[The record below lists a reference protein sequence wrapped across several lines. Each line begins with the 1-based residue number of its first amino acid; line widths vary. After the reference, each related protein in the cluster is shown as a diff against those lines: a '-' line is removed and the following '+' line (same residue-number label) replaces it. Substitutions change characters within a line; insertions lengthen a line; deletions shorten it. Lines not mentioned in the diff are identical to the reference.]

1 MNCRISKKLTCRSRG
16 VAVSE
21 GGLLYIHHGKT
32 YLPLLRETLHDR
44 QHDSGERGH
53 LPELPLKK
61 PGSFGGCAAG
71 TKLAPANAGA
81 TRAG

>member
-1 MNCRISKKLTCRSRG
+1 MNCRIIKKLTCLSRG

-32 YLPLLRETLHDR
+32 YLSLLRETLHDR
-44 QHDSGERGH
+44 KHDSGERGH

-61 PGSFGGCAAG
+61 HGAFDGSACHAKFRGPKAS
-71 TKLAPANAGA
+71 A
-81 TRAG
+81 TRTG